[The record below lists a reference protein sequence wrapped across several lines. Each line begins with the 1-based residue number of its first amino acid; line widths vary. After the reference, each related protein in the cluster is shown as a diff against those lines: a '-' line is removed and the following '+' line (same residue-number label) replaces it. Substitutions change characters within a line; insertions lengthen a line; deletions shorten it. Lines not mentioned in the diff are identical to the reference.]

1 MARITVNDL
10 AKELGLS
17 NRELMDVAYELG
29 IVATESTSVLSE
41 AEAALIRQHLKP
53 HRRAKEEDKLE
64 KKSQPLRIVKVHKEE
79 DGETV
84 LLEEREVTEE
94 EEAAP
99 SKKKPAKRPKK
110 EEESAPAVEKAPSE
124 KAITGEKE
132 EKKEGKEKTVTTP
145 EISEGTTEKT
155 EIPSEETKVK
165 GEELPKPVQTKGA
178 VIRKASVEELKRLTE
193 SREMGKRK
201 PQERRKGKPSSA
213 AVVSKATEISPEKK
227 REEERRRYQRERAH
241 KPKPVKPGAERPF
254 EKAGPEKPS
263 SGRPSREEFRR
274 ERPQTPRPQPERP
287 GITKYPRPGPGIVP
301 TEEELRVRRPGQRV
315 EKKPF
320 ETVVEGMEGE
330 RRVGGKP
337 RFKQRD
343 QEEGEVLR
351 ADRLRGG
358 LKGLEE
364 EMEQISTRRRRR
376 RRRKKSAVEALFKP
390 IKPKRK
396 EVSKTQ
402 LKKKRAEE
410 KAKIK
415 MVDLKDGLTVAE
427 FAVLIKEHPKVVMTK
442 ASEMG
447 EVVENLASILSSEA
461 MLAMASDLGFE
472 VSYDETAVSAE
483 AGLVRRPPVVAM
495 LGHVDHG
502 KTSLLDVIR
511 KTNVTAAE
519 SGGITQHIGASMVE
533 YQDHPLVFLDTPG
546 HEAFTAMRARGAQVT
561 DIVVLVIAADDGVMP
576 QTIEALNHAKAS
588 GVAIIVAIN
597 KIDKPGVNPETIKQE
612 LSKLEITPEEWGG
625 ETFFVKT
632 SAVTKEGIDTLLDVI
647 AIVADSLN
655 LRANPNRRATGVAIE
670 AELDHSKGS
679 LATVLVTDGT
689 LRVGDHFVLG
699 SNYGKVRAMYDYQ
712 GKSILEAKPSTPAK
726 LLGLTEVAQA
736 GDALVVLPEALA
748 KQLAEQL
755 AEEKELAQ
763 APTERISLDDWF
775 SQLTAGKTNELNLII
790 KGDVF
795 GTVEAISDSIKN
807 LGNDEVKPKIIH
819 SGVGNVNESDV
830 LLAQASGAV
839 VIGFDVGIDPR
850 VKNTAELKG
859 VDVRFYTIIYE
870 ILEDIRAALEGLLA
884 PEVREIDLGKAEVR
898 QVFSL
903 PKGGAVAGC
912 MVTSGK
918 VVRGCKVNV
927 VRGGETVF
935 SGKVESLKRF
945 KENVKE
951 VASGFECGIVIGG
964 FSDLAVGDILEFVGE
979 EIVSRRLT

>member
-1 MARITVNDL
+1 MARIAVNDL

-53 HRRAKEEDKLE
+53 HRRAKTDDKAE
-64 KKSQPLRIVKVHKEE
+64 KQSQPLRIVKVHKEE

-84 LLEEREVTEE
+84 LLEEREVAEE
-94 EEAAP
+94 ETA
-99 SKKKPAKRPKK
+99 PAKGKPGKQPKEPEK
-110 EEESAPAVEKAPSE
+110 GAAAAEKAPPGKISKGQKGEKKAVAPAEISEKAVEK
-124 KAITGEKE
+124 GEIPPEAGRAKPE
-132 EKKEGKEKTVTTP
+132 EK
-145 EISEGTTEKT
+145 
-155 EIPSEETKVK
+155 
-165 GEELPKPVQTKGA
+165 PKPVQTKGA
-178 VIRKASVEELKRLTE
+178 VIRKASAEELKRLKE

-201 PQERRKGKPSSA
+201 PVEKKGKPSPPA
-213 AVVSKATEISPEKK
+213 AVGKEGKIPTEKRREGERRK
-227 REEERRRYQRERAH
+227 RERERPR
-241 KPKPVKPGAERPF
+241 KPKPTKPGAQRPA
-254 EKAGPEKPS
+254 EKPRPEKRIP
-263 SGRPSREEFRR
+263 GKAPGEGFRR
-274 ERPQTPRPQPERP
+274 EHPRPPRPRPEMP
-287 GITKYPRPGPGIVP
+287 GAVRHPRPGADIIAK
-301 TEEELRVRRPGQRV
+301 EEELRVRRPGQRL
-315 EKKPF
+315 ERKSF
-320 ETVVEGMEGE
+320 EPVAEGMEGE

-343 QEEGEVLR
+343 EEEGIVLR

-358 LKGLEE
+358 LKELEE
-364 EMEQISTRRRRR
+364 EMEHISTRRRRR
-376 RRRKKSAVEALFKP
+376 RRKKKSAMEALFKP
-390 IKPKRK
+390 IKPKKK

-410 KAKIK
+410 RAKIK

-427 FAVLIKEHPKVVMTK
+427 FAVLIKEHPQVVMTK
-442 ASEMG
+442 AGEMG
-447 EVVENLASILSSEA
+447 EEVENIASILSSEA

-472 VSYDETAVSAE
+472 VSYDEKAVSSE
-483 AGLVRRPPVVAM
+483 AGLVKRPPVVAM

-511 KTNVTAAE
+511 QSKVTAGEA
-519 SGGITQHIGASMVE
+519 GGITQHIGASVVD
-533 YQDHPLVFLDTPG
+533 YQGHALVFLDTPG

-561 DIVVLVIAADDGVMP
+561 DIVVLVVAADDGVMP

-588 GVAIIVAIN
+588 EVAIVVAIN
-597 KIDKPGVNPETIKQE
+597 KIDKPGVNAESIKQE
-612 LSKLEITPEEWGG
+612 LSKLELTPEEWGG

-632 SAVTKEGIDTLLDVI
+632 SALTGEGIDTLLDM
-647 AIVADSLN
+647 IVLAADALK
-655 LRANPNRRATGVAIE
+655 LRANPNRRATGVTIE
-670 AELDHSKGS
+670 AELDRSKGS
-679 LATVLVTDGT
+679 VATVLITDGT

-712 GKSILEAKPSTPAK
+712 GQSITEANPSTPVK
-726 LLGLTEVAQA
+726 LLGLTGVAQA
-736 GDALVVLPEALA
+736 GDALVVLPETLA

-763 APTERISLDDWF
+763 APVERISLDDWF
-775 SQLTAGKTNELNLII
+775 NQLTSGKTNELNLIL

-795 GTVEAISDSIKN
+795 GTVEAISDSVKN
-807 LGNDEVKPKIIH
+807 LGNEEAKPKIIH

-839 VIGFDVGIDPR
+839 VMAFDVGIDPR
-850 VKNTAELKG
+850 AKSIAELKG

-870 ILEDIRAALEGLLA
+870 ILEDIRAALEGMLA
-884 PEVREIDLGKAEVR
+884 PEVREVDLGKAEVR

-912 MVTSGK
+912 MVTAGK

-927 VRGGETVF
+927 LRLEETIF
-935 SGKVESLKRF
+935 TGKVESLKRF
-945 KENVKE
+945 KDNVKE

-964 FSDLAVGDILEFVGE
+964 FNDLAVGDILEFVGE
-979 EIVSRRLT
+979 EVVSRRLT